1 MKRSELSATGGTKPD
16 RVMRGLGLLMFAA
29 LLLAALPLRAQAPEA
44 NAAGGQEE
52 SEDQE
57 DPKTEDPKTIEDIL
71 ENSDRIDGLFTLYR
85 DRKTGDL
92 RMLLSTDQLDRSY
105 LYFTYAENGVPA
117 AGRFRGA
124 FGVNRA
130 KLFRIS
136 RFFDRVE
143 FVIENSNFYF
153 DPDKAISR
161 ASDANISHAV
171 AADLKI
177 EAEDEDEGMLLI
189 EANSLFMTEAFNPV
203 APLPNP
209 QRPAHESFRVGSLDA
224 SKTKVREIRNYPEN
238 TDVVVEYVYK
248 NEQPYVGGGTEV
260 TDPRFV
266 SLTMQHSL
274 IAAPE
279 NGFEPRFD
287 DPRVGYFM
295 GRVTDLSSTDLTP
308 YRDVIHRWNLVKRDP
323 SAAISEPVE
332 PIVYWIEN
340 TTPVELRPVIEA
352 AGLRWNEAFEAAGFR
367 NAIVIRTQPD
377 DADWNAGD
385 LRYNVIRWTSSPNVQ
400 FGGYGPSFADPRTG
414 QLLGADIMLEHS
426 VIRNVLL
433 ATAFGEAVEAEELN
447 MSDPSYC
454 AAGLLA
460 RREMLFASTA
470 LQALGGD
477 SEEQQRLLEE
487 FIHFLVLHEMGH
499 TLGLNHNFRAS
510 HLHSL
515 EAIFDRDQTYSVG
528 LHGSVMD
535 YPAVP
540 FAMPGNTHGQFY
552 TTRPGPYDHWAITF
566 GYSAA
571 LVDPADETAR
581 LETILARSTEPALAF
596 GNDADDMRS
605 PGKAIDPRAMVNDM
619 TSDPIGFAEQ
629 QINVVNAAVENFG
642 SRLVRDGESYQE
654 LLLGFSLAA
663 SQYQGAARAASRFI
677 GGVYVDRAMVNQPG
691 AQDPLTPVSLEDQLR
706 AMQLLRDT
714 VFSPDAFEQLHL
726 AANRLLA
733 QRRGFDHGN
742 TTEDPKLHQLA
753 LRIQRDILSHLLHP
767 RVLTRL
773 TDTRA
778 YGNEYPVSEM
788 LVDLTDAVF
797 AADLGG
803 EVDTFRQNL
812 QLEYVDRLLTIVGSD
827 SESGYDHVSRSMAL
841 NRLRWIESELSRS
854 PSAGLETTAHR
865 EHVLYRI
872 TRGLDES
879 GA

>member
-1 MKRSELSATGGTKPD
+1 M
-16 RVMRGLGLLMFAA
+16 
-29 LLLAALPLRAQAPEA
+29 
-44 NAAGGQEE
+44 
-52 SEDQE
+52 
-57 DPKTEDPKTIEDIL
+57 
-71 ENSDRIDGLFTLYR
+71 
-85 DRKTGDL
+85 
-92 RMLLSTDQLDRSY
+92 
-105 LYFTYAENGVPA
+105 
-117 AGRFRGA
+117 
-124 FGVNRA
+124 
-130 KLFRIS
+130 
-136 RFFDRVE
+136 
-143 FVIENSNFYF
+143 
-153 DPDKAISR
+153 
-161 ASDANISHAV
+161 
-171 AADLKI
+171 
-177 EAEDEDEGMLLI
+177 
-189 EANSLFMTEAFNPV
+189 
-203 APLPNP
+203 
-209 QRPAHESFRVGSLDA
+209 
-224 SKTKVREIRNYPEN
+224 
-238 TDVVVEYVYK
+238 
-248 NEQPYVGGGTEV
+248 
-260 TDPRFV
+260 
-266 SLTMQHSL
+266 
-274 IAAPE
+274 
-279 NGFEPRFD
+279 
-287 DPRVGYFM
+287 
-295 GRVTDLSSTDLTP
+295 
-308 YRDVIHRWNLVKRDP
+308 
-323 SAAISEPVE
+323 
-332 PIVYWIEN
+332 
-340 TTPVELRPVIEA
+340 
-352 AGLRWNEAFEAAGFR
+352 
-367 NAIVIRTQPD
+367 
-377 DADWNAGD
+377 
-385 LRYNVIRWTSSPNVQ
+385 
-400 FGGYGPSFADPRTG
+400 
-414 QLLGADIMLEHS
+414 
-426 VIRNVLL
+426 IRNVLL

-726 AANRLLA
+726 AAIGCLPNDAASIMGIRP
-733 QRRGFDHGN
+733 RIRSCTSWRSGFSG
-742 TTEDPKLHQLA
+742 
-753 LRIQRDILSHLLHP
+753 DILSHLLHP